1 MTTDRPHDPPISPEP
16 QHDSYDVVIVG
27 GATMGSSIAWH
38 LTNESGFDG
47 RILVVEPDPT
57 FLHAATATSNNCMR
71 QQFATEV
78 NIRVSQYA
86 ASFVTNLRHH
96 LGGDPEIPNLQ
107 IRNFGYLYL
116 ADTEQFA
123 DVLRDD
129 QRLQAGCGAGTQIL
143 STAEIAER
151 YPFYALDDIV
161 AASLNTVDEG
171 AFDAPLMVEWLRR
184 AARRNGVDYIANRVV
199 GLSTS
204 GTGVDG
210 VTLEGGQRITAGH
223 VVNAAGTG
231 ARSVGALVGVDLPIE
246 PRRRYTFIFDAAT
259 PLDRDL
265 PLTIDPTGVHMRSFG
280 DHDYLVGC
288 PPLHG
293 DPAVDVADFSFE
305 PGIWDEKLEPL
316 IRRRIPALGRLT
328 VTDSWVGHYDFNTFD
343 QNAIVGPHHE
353 LENFLLCCGFSG
365 HGTQQAPAFGRGI
378 AELIAHS
385 EFRTLDLSD
394 LSYNRIPENRPLVE
408 RAVI

>member
-1 MTTDRPHDPPISPEP
+1 MADYQADPPISPEP
-16 QHDSYDVVIVG
+16 QHDTYDVVIVG

-38 LTNESGFDG
+38 LTNEDGFDG
-47 RILVVEPDPT
+47 RVLVVETDPT
-57 FLHAATATSNNCMR
+57 FRYAATATSNNCMR
-71 QQFATEV
+71 QQFATEI
-78 NIRVSQYA
+78 NIRISQYA
-86 ASFVTNLRHH
+86 ATFVTNMRQQ
-96 LGGDPEIPNLQ
+96 LGGDPEIPNLP

-116 ADTEQFA
+116 ADTAEFA
-123 DVLRDD
+123 DVLRED
-129 QRLQAGCGAGTQIL
+129 QWLQASCGAGTQIL
-143 STAEIAER
+143 RSDEIAER

-184 AARRNGVDYIANRVV
+184 VARRNGVDYVANRVV
-199 GLSTS
+199 DLSTS
-204 GTGVDG
+204 GTRVDS
-210 VTLEGGQRITAGH
+210 VTLAGGRTIAAGH

-231 ARSVGALVGVDLPIE
+231 APSVGAMAGVDLPIE
-246 PRRRYTFIFDAAT
+246 ARRRYTFIFDAES

-265 PLTIDPTGVHMRSFG
+265 PLTIDPTGVHLRSFG

-288 PPLHG
+288 PPLHD

-305 PGIWDEKLEPL
+305 PGIWEEKLEPI

-353 LENFLLCCGFSG
+353 LENFMLCCGFSG
-365 HGTQQAPAFGRGI
+365 HGTQQGPAFGRGV
-378 AELIAHS
+378 AELIAHG

-394 LSYNRIPENRPLVE
+394 LSFSRIPENRPLVE